1 MRKQILKMQEGE
13 SFPFCWVQ
21 FDSDSCIDVQGHKIE
36 IYIKKDS
43 VSIDDM
49 KSLFCDLFGTVVD
62 ELSIFSPSWWDFCI
76 DTWNIQENTFC
87 YDPQFLSKETVSYL
101 HILQD
106 SNIAKGYSGC
116 CVCNDWDTYL
126 SVALDCIMKGI
137 APYGNFIYNSKE
149 QFFFY
154 FHHTGSIGLYYENET
169 PSIFALRK
177 NDKYEVL
184 SCSDVSRLSQI
195 E

>member
-13 SFPFCWVQ
+13 SFPFCWVK

-87 YDPQFLSKETVSYL
+87 YDPQFLSKETE
-101 HILQD
+101 
-106 SNIAKGYSGC
+106 SN
-116 CVCNDWDTYL
+116 
-126 SVALDCIMKGI
+126 
-137 APYGNFIYNSKE
+137 
-149 QFFFY
+149 
-154 FHHTGSIGLYYENET
+154 
-169 PSIFALRK
+169 
-177 NDKYEVL
+177 
-184 SCSDVSRLSQI
+184 
-195 E
+195 

>member
-13 SFPFCWVQ
+13 SFPFCWVK

-137 APYGNFIYNSKE
+137 APYGNFIYN
-149 QFFFY
+149 
-154 FHHTGSIGLYYENET
+154 
-169 PSIFALRK
+169 
-177 NDKYEVL
+177 L
-184 SCSDVSRLSQI
+184 SLI
-195 E
+195 HI

>member
-13 SFPFCWVQ
+13 SFPFCWVK

-76 DTWNIQENTFC
+76 DTWNIQTNPKKSCYLYKVKRIHFATTLNFC
-87 YDPQFLSKETVSYL
+87 LKKRYLICISCKIRILLKDILAVVSVMIG
-101 HILQD
+101 IL
-106 SNIAKGYSGC
+106 
-116 CVCNDWDTYL
+116 TYL
-126 SVALDCIMKGI
+126 L
-137 APYGNFIYNSKE
+137 
-149 QFFFY
+149 
-154 FHHTGSIGLYYENET
+154 H
-169 PSIFALRK
+169 
-177 NDKYEVL
+177 
-184 SCSDVSRLSQI
+184 
-195 E
+195 

>member
-13 SFPFCWVQ
+13 SFPFCWVK

-76 DTWNIQENTFC
+76 DTWNIQENTFATTLNFC
-87 YDPQFLSKETVSYL
+87 LKKRYLICISCKIRILLKDILAVVSVMIG
-101 HILQD
+101 IL
-106 SNIAKGYSGC
+106 
-116 CVCNDWDTYL
+116 TYL
-126 SVALDCIMKGI
+126 L
-137 APYGNFIYNSKE
+137 
-149 QFFFY
+149 
-154 FHHTGSIGLYYENET
+154 H
-169 PSIFALRK
+169 
-177 NDKYEVL
+177 
-184 SCSDVSRLSQI
+184 
-195 E
+195 

>member
-13 SFPFCWVQ
+13 SFPFCWVK

-87 YDPQFLSKETVSYL
+87 YDPQFLSKKRYLICISCKIRILLKDILAVVSVMIG
-101 HILQD
+101 IL
-106 SNIAKGYSGC
+106 
-116 CVCNDWDTYL
+116 TYL
-126 SVALDCIMKGI
+126 L
-137 APYGNFIYNSKE
+137 
-149 QFFFY
+149 
-154 FHHTGSIGLYYENET
+154 H
-169 PSIFALRK
+169 
-177 NDKYEVL
+177 
-184 SCSDVSRLSQI
+184 
-195 E
+195 

>member
-13 SFPFCWVQ
+13 SFPFCWVK

-106 SNIAKGYSGC
+106 SNIAKG
-116 CVCNDWDTYL
+116 L
-126 SVALDCIMKGI
+126 SLIHI
-137 APYGNFIYNSKE
+137 
-149 QFFFY
+149 
-154 FHHTGSIGLYYENET
+154 
-169 PSIFALRK
+169 
-177 NDKYEVL
+177 
-184 SCSDVSRLSQI
+184 
-195 E
+195 